1 MSQPQHMEA
10 LQLANKIRL
19 QHVAIRKQIKAGE
32 LTFQQAIDLPYGDR
46 MPITKLFG
54 AYRHTGPRLASLIC
68 RAANVR
74 EDRAWRDLTDRQQRI
89 LMEIGEWWD
98 QGHRTLPW
106 HYNEWRVG
114 A

>member
-10 LQLANKIRL
+10 LQLANEIRL

-32 LTFQQAIDLPYGDR
+32 VTFQQAIGLPYGDR

-89 LMEIGEWWD
+89 LTEIGEWWD
-98 QGHRTLPW
+98 DGHRTLPW